1 MFGKLMRD
9 VHTDENKNKVNHK
22 RLATATVGRRTS
34 NTRQAV
40 PNKNTRSTKQHNT
53 TSIPNNNNTSSTSGN
68 NNPHLPVPIGF
79 AKRRRAVL
87 VHLMVFKT
95 TFLPSH
101 GLFIGHHP
109 VGRQTQPPFH
119 LTHQRYRDEKE
130 LVSIVIVMQVKHKT

>member
-1 MFGKLMRD
+1 MEINNMS
-9 VHTDENKNKVNHK
+9 TTK

-40 PNKNTRSTKQHNT
+40 PNKKYTRVPNNT
-53 TSIPNNNNTSSTSGN
+53 TSTPINNNTTSTPSN
-68 NNPHLPVPIGF
+68 NNPHVPVPIGF

-101 GLFIGHHP
+101 GLFVGHHP

-119 LTHQRYRDEKE
+119 LTK
-130 LVSIVIVMQVKHKT
+130 SMIPG

>member
-9 VHTDENKNKVNHK
+9 VHTDEKQKQCQPQK
-22 RLATATVGRRTS
+22 RLATATVGRRQAT
-34 NTRQAV
+34 QAV

-95 TFLPSH
+95 TMLPSH

-119 LTHQRYRDEKE
+119 LTHQ
-130 LVSIVIVMQVKHKT
+130 